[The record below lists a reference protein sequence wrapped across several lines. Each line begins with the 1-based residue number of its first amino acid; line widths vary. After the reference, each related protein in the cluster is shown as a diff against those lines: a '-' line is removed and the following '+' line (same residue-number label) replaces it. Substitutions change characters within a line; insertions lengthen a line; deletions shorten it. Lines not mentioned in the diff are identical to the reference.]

1 MLQRVEVLHFV
12 DEEVAIPPVH
22 PFRPRPIGAQCL
34 DRVSEQ
40 IVEVD
45 HTAAALEPLV
55 GGCEVGETGRRQ
67 RGTSTRDADGA
78 LITIGGDHARLRP
91 VEVGE
96 RTVRLDLQLELA
108 RHLSSQAQPVV
119 GHVRRSVIG
128 CQRAVAQQA
137 QRDAVKRA
145 GLDGLAD
152 VEPAQATLQLGRGL
166 AGERER
172 QHVLWSGCA
181 MGRPVRD
188 APSEHRGLARPGCG
202 HDGEWAR
209 QGGDGRTLFCIE
221 TVQHRVG
228 RHGRHDRGWVSRDC
242 PLAQGASATVRSCRT
257 RRRT

>member
-1 MLQRVEVLHFV
+1 MLLLRQLIDPTSSTYTYLLGDSRGGE
-12 DEEVAIPPVH
+12 AILIDPV
-22 PFRPRPIGAQCL
+22 F
-34 DRVSEQ
+34 E
-40 IVEVD
+40 
-45 HTAAALEPLV
+45 
-55 GGCEVGETGRRQ
+55 
-67 RGTSTRDADGA
+67 
-78 LITIGGDHARLRP
+78 
-91 VEVGE
+91 
-96 RTVRLDLQLELA
+96 
-108 RHLSSQAQPVV
+108 
-119 GHVRRSVIG
+119 
-128 CQRAVAQQA
+128 QA

-228 RHGRHDRGWVSRDC
+228 R
-242 PLAQGASATVRSCRT
+242 QGASATVRSCRT